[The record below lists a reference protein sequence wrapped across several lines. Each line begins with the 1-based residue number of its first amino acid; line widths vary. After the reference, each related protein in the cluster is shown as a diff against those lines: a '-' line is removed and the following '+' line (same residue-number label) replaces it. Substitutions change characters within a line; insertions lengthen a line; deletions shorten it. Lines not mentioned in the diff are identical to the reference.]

1 MESYMKVL
9 KIVASALPLFSS
21 DLEFDFL
28 ALQRVSSDAKE
39 SLHCLFSNYY
49 QNNVLSIIGINAS
62 GKTTLLKVLMFALR
76 LLNNEPINSI
86 DCLEI
91 FDGLSGSDSVV
102 FTMYFQ
108 APENAVYQLHTV
120 IRRQEG
126 RLSIVEES
134 LRRKPIAGIKTKKA
148 LFDFSTRHPE
158 LVRDTQE
165 KFLLDDVSIMV
176 AVNKQLAEK
185 MVIIDMLRYT
195 NSNLLSLGSD
205 IPSALIAFFD
215 PSIEYLYTDAKQK
228 DSAIHLKFKGKE
240 EILLTQPAELNRYL
254 SSGTIKGINTFMQ
267 ASKSFKTGGYVL
279 IDEMENHFNKE
290 IVSTLIR
297 FYMDQ
302 RINPKGAVL
311 IFSTHYA
318 ELLDE
323 FNSNDSIYIV
333 RNKSG
338 ITVENL
344 SKILR
349 RNDIK
354 KSDAYQSGFLEGTVP
369 SYESYMQLSKS
380 LST

>member
-1 MESYMKVL
+1 M
-9 KIVASALPLFSS
+9 S
-21 DLEFDFL
+21 D
-28 ALQRVSSDAKE
+28 
-39 SLHCLFSNYY
+39 
-49 QNNVLSIIGINAS
+49 
-62 GKTTLLKVLMFALR
+62 
-76 LLNNEPINSI
+76 
-86 DCLEI
+86 
-91 FDGLSGSDSVV
+91 SDSVV
-102 FTMYFQ
+102 FTIYFQ
-108 APENAVYQLHTV
+108 APENAVYKLHTV
-120 IRRQEG
+120 IRKQEG

-148 LFDFSTRHPE
+148 LFDFSARHPE

-165 KFLLDDVSIMV
+165 KYLLDDVSIMV

-185 MVIIDMLRYT
+185 IVVIDMLRYT
-195 NSNLLSLGSD
+195 NSNLLGLGSD
-205 IPSALIAFFD
+205 IPPALIAFFD
-215 PSIEYLYTDAKQK
+215 PSIEYLYRDPKQK
-228 DSAIHLKFKGKE
+228 DSPIHLKFKGKA

-302 RINPKGAVL
+302 QINPKGAVL

-344 SKILR
+344 SKILK